1 MISKYETSSLFILC
15 LQCTFPLTPLTL
27 VDACNSAGDIAAY
40 TVESVESFLVRS
52 VARTILILSVIISA
66 SQLAKKNLLLQS
78 AEYHRVFFF

>member
-40 TVESVESFLVRS
+40 TVESVESFFCEVS
-52 VARTILILSVIISA
+52 ILILSVII
-66 SQLAKKNLLLQS
+66 
-78 AEYHRVFFF
+78 